1 MKTTERPKN
10 NFDTTVF
17 NELNFLSHP
26 MGMGEQCIVQFPNG
40 YGASIVKGE
49 HTYGGKNGWNSAN
62 YLNIWVVPSIDKNK
76 PIHFEDIIPYPLCI
90 HDREKQGDPIKIE
103 QQKEIEELK
112 AKLN

>member
-49 HTYGGKNGWNSAN
+49 HTYGGKNGLYELA
-62 YLNIWVVPSIDKNK
+62 VFGKNG
-76 PIHFEDIIPYPLCI
+76 ENRVDIVNKKCMA
-90 HDREKQGDPIKIE
+90 HS
-103 QQKEIEELK
+103 
-112 AKLN
+112 